1 VRALRDRDRESHCIG
16 KLGLTGFARRGFRRG
31 FYANKKRQDRG
42 ARIEAGKREGQE
54 TMGRRPGEWQR
65 ERESERV
72 DERADDGEAVGEISS
87 GFCDAADIFLSDVGI
102 QRLSREPPPTGPLV
116 RLISTDKTY
125 ANGY

>member
-16 KLGLTGFARRGFRRG
+16 KLGEFARRGFRRG
-31 FYANKKRQDRG
+31 FYANKKRRDREREPRRG
-42 ARIEAGKREGQE
+42 SERDRKRW
-54 TMGRRPGEWQR
+54 PGEWQR
-65 ERESERV
+65 RSGRV

-87 GFCDAADIFLSDVGI
+87 GFCDAVDIFLSDVGI
-102 QRLSREPPPTGPLV
+102 RRLSREPPPIGSSVRPLV